1 MAGKTMLT
9 ATATGRGFTLTVRYP
24 PAGWDFAPSVVP
36 ALRSPHELC
45 AISNRRLRR
54 LPATSDQNTPDVGGL
69 GASGHLIWI
78 YYEVRGDP
86 VIDDPARPPIPDYRR
101 YSYPLVYGES
111 QIFPVG
117 VDYAWGA
124 DLIWR
129 RAGRNLAPTA
139 ARPEPAALTVMIWE
153 GARVSAADLR
163 AAEAIVASVRVDIS
177 HD

>member
-1 MAGKTMLT
+1 MLT
-9 ATATGRGFTLTVRYP
+9 RTETGQGFRMTVRYP
-24 PAGWDFAPSVVP
+24 SAGWDFAASVVP

-54 LPATSDQNTPDVGGL
+54 LPATSDQNTPDVAGL
-69 GASGHLIWI
+69 GASGYLIWI

-101 YSYPLVYGES
+101 YSYPLVYAES
-111 QIFPVG
+111 QVFPTRI
-117 VDYAWGA
+117 DYDWGSE
-124 DLIWR
+124 LIWR
-129 RAGRNLAPTA
+129 RVGHNLAPTA

-163 AAEAIVASVRVDIS
+163 AAEAIVASVRVDTT